1 MNHKRYT
8 FLDLA
13 TVNRPYADAL
23 KEAVCRV
30 IDSGRFIGGPEVDAF
45 ERSMASL
52 CGTAHAVGVSN
63 GLDALRLIFR
73 AYIELGAMR
82 PGDEVIV
89 PGNTFIASI
98 LAVSD
103 CGLVPVFVEPDPLT
117 MNLDTRL
124 VEGAVTPRTRAV
136 MPVHLYG
143 RVCYDET
150 LRDTAARHGLKI
162 VEDSAQ
168 AIGAV
173 APIPGRGGSRRAGAL
188 GDAAAFSFYP
198 TKNIGALGDAGAVTT
213 DDTTLADTVRQL
225 ANYGS
230 DRQYHNIYKGLNC
243 RLDPMQAAILSAKLP
258 FTDRENDARRRIAAV
273 YEACITNSA
282 VTRPLFADDGSAV
295 WHQYVVRVDDR
306 NAFRSYQA
314 ENGVESGVHDPV
326 APFDQPCYKEYGALG
341 LPLSR
346 RLAATVV
353 SLPISGCTSEDDARE
368 ISEIINSYK
377 AK

>member
-1 MNHKRYT
+1 MNHKKYT
-8 FLDLA
+8 FLDLG

-45 ERSMASL
+45 EKSMTSL
-52 CGTAHAVGVSN
+52 CDVAHAVGVSN

-73 AYIELGAMR
+73 AYIEIGVMQ

-89 PGNTFIASI
+89 PGNTFIASV

-124 VEGAVTPRTRAV
+124 VEAAVTSRTRAV

-143 RVCYDET
+143 RVCYDDT
-150 LRDTAARHGLKI
+150 LRDTATRHGLKI
-162 VEDSAQ
+162 IEDSAQ
-168 AIGAV
+168 AIGAT
-173 APIPGRGGSRRAGAL
+173 ASIPGRGGSRRAGGL

-213 DDTTLADTVRQL
+213 DDTLLADTVRRL

-258 FTDRENDARRRIAAV
+258 FVDRENGTRRRIASV
-273 YEACITNSA
+273 YETTITNNA
-282 VTRPLFADDGSAV
+282 VVKPLYTDDGSAV
-295 WHQYVVRVDDR
+295 WHQYVVRVDNRD
-306 NAFRSYQA
+306 AFRRYLA
-314 ENGVESGVHDPV
+314 DNGVETGIHYPV
-326 APFDQPCYKEYGALG
+326 APFDQPCYKEYNALE
-341 LPLSR
+341 LPVSR

-353 SLPISGCTSEDDARE
+353 SLPVSGCTSETDAAE
-368 ISEIINSYK
+368 ISEIINTYK

>member
-150 LRDTAARHGLKI
+150 
-162 VEDSAQ
+162 
-168 AIGAV
+168 
-173 APIPGRGGSRRAGAL
+173 
-188 GDAAAFSFYP
+188 
-198 TKNIGALGDAGAVTT
+198 
-213 DDTTLADTVRQL
+213 
-225 ANYGS
+225 
-230 DRQYHNIYKGLNC
+230 
-243 RLDPMQAAILSAKLP
+243 
-258 FTDRENDARRRIAAV
+258 
-273 YEACITNSA
+273 
-282 VTRPLFADDGSAV
+282 
-295 WHQYVVRVDDR
+295 
-306 NAFRSYQA
+306 
-314 ENGVESGVHDPV
+314 
-326 APFDQPCYKEYGALG
+326 
-341 LPLSR
+341 
-346 RLAATVV
+346 
-353 SLPISGCTSEDDARE
+353 
-368 ISEIINSYK
+368 
-377 AK
+377 